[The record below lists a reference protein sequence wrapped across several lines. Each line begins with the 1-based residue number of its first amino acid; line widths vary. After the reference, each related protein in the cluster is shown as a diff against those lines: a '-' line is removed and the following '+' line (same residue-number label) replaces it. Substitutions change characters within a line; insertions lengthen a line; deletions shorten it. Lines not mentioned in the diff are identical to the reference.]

1 MGASEG
7 EKTPSRGKKKSF
19 FREFLARLRKR
30 HIIET
35 LAAFIGGGWLVMEVV
50 HWLLV
55 DHYHFPEKTIDLTF
69 ITILSALLCTLVW
82 RWFRGTEKRPGNVKI
97 EVLLIPLII
106 LVTLSI
112 DLNLI
117 LQIAGIPGKKLLVGI
132 VAFLLGIAWIVFK
145 SLQWAAISQNAL
157 PKDMLARPDSLN
169 PFGETLSVSEMQPSI
184 VVLPFENLSPDP
196 ENAFFT
202 DGLTDEL
209 IAELSQI
216 GGLRVIS
223 RTTSVKL
230 KGSGK
235 DVREISRELNIQYA
249 LEGSVRKAGDALR
262 ITAQLID
269 ITRDTHLW
277 ADRYSGTVSDVFEFQ
292 ERLARD
298 IAQKLKVSLSP
309 EEVRRIERR
318 RIVDPVAY
326 ECYLRASQELTRN
339 TEEAVDTAIVLLKKA
354 LQIEGS
360 NELFIATLGGA
371 YTRYFMLG
379 LRPEGSLLR
388 EAETCADRVFEM
400 NPNSPEG
407 YALRGAI
414 FFYRGQKQ
422 AAVTQLK
429 KALLLNPKSSDAL
442 YYLVGIA
449 GLSGHMEASRS
460 YYARLSAINPWSGCN
475 PGWVEVY
482 SGRFEAALDGYRKE
496 YEMDPQSPYGRWAY
510 GSILAWAHHTNEAC
524 QILERLVMDAPNLTF
539 GRFGALL
546 LYSLQ
551 GKVDKALEAVT
562 PDLIAA
568 AKSDVQ
574 LSWMVGACYAMLG
587 KAKDAI
593 GWIEQAVERGFIH
606 YPFLAE
612 YYPFFANIRGE
623 PRFKKLMERVKYE
636 WEHFEV

>member
-1 MGASEG
+1 MPERQSHF
-7 EKTPSRGKKKSF
+7 KT
-19 FREFLARLRKR
+19 FLTKLRKR

-35 LAAFIGGGWLVMEVV
+35 FAGFIAGGWLFLEFVDRILIAHYELNKK
-50 HWLLV
+50 WLDV
-55 DHYHFPEKTIDLTF
+55 SF
-69 ITILSALLCTLVW
+69 ITLLGALLCIIFW
-82 RWFRGTEKRPGNVKI
+82 RWFRGTEKRPGNVKV
-97 EVLLIPLII
+97 EVLLVPLII

-117 LQIAGIPGKKLLVGI
+117 LQITGIPGKRLLIGI
-132 VAFLLGIAWIVFK
+132 VAFLLGIAWIIFK
-145 SLQWAAISQNAL
+145 SLQWAAITQNAL
-157 PKDMLARPDSLN
+157 PKETLARRDSFS
-169 PFGETLSVSEMQPSI
+169 PFAETPSVSEMRPSI

-230 KGSGK
+230 KGSAK

-269 ITRDTHLW
+269 ITKDTHLW

-309 EEVRRIERR
+309 EEARRIERR
-318 RIVDPVAY
+318 RIVDPIAY
-326 ECYLRASQELTRN
+326 ECYLRAGQELTRY
-339 TEEAVDTAIVLLKKA
+339 TEEAVDNAIVLLKKA
-354 LQIEGS
+354 LQIEGP
-360 NELFIATLGGA
+360 NELFLATLGGA
-371 YTRYFMLG
+371 YARYFLLG
-379 LRPEGSLLR
+379 LRPEESLLR

-407 YALRGAI
+407 YALRGTI
-414 FFYRGQKQ
+414 FFHRGQSQ

-429 KALLLNPKSSDAL
+429 KAILLNPNSSDAL
-442 YYLVGIA
+442 YYLISIA
-449 GLSGHMEASRS
+449 GWSGHMEASRS
-460 YYARLSAINPWSGCN
+460 YYARLSVINPWFGGN
-475 PGWVEVY
+475 PGWLEYY
-482 SGRFEAALDGYRKE
+482 SGRFEAAVDGYRKE
-496 YEMDPQSPYGRWAY
+496 YEMDPQSPFGRWAY
-510 GSILAWAHHTNEAC
+510 GSVLAWARHTNEAC
-524 QILERLVMDAPNLTF
+524 QILERLVLDSPSSTF
-539 GRFGALL
+539 GRYGALL
-546 LYSLQ
+546 LYALR
-551 GKVDKALEAVT
+551 GEVDKALEAVT
-562 PDLIAA
+562 PELIAA
-568 AKSDVQ
+568 AKSDLQ
-574 LSWMVGACYAMLG
+574 FSWMVGACYAILG

-593 GWIEQAVERGFIH
+593 GWIEQAVKRGFIH

-612 YYPFFANIRGE
+612 YDPFFANIRNE
-623 PRFKKLMERVKYE
+623 PQFKKLMERVKYE
-636 WEHFEV
+636 WEHFDV